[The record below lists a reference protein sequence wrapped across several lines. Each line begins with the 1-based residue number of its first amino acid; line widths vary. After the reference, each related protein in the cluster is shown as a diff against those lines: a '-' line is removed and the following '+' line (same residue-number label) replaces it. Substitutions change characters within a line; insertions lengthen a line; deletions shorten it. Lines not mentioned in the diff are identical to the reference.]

1 LAFPRVFPSEQG
13 IFTAAARYNAAVSG
27 LSGEIYEIEF
37 QHLSASVTSVGA
49 TLRSFSCGAVP
60 VIWSQ
65 PLDGLPV
72 AGSGQVLAPWPNRL
86 KDGSYVFDGITGQA
100 ALDEPARSNA
110 IHGLVRWLEW
120 NLDYLERSRVK
131 LSCTL
136 APQPGYP
143 FILSLAILY
152 EIGPEG
158 LTVRTQAES
167 GRGTTAPFGI
177 GFHPYFMAATK
188 GLAGARVAVPATRQL
203 TLDDRGLPVGDRL
216 LDPHLAALATAE
228 GVSLGDLSLDDC
240 FTGLVRDPDGNATLR
255 FFPGDGAISEVT
267 LHLGRPFDYVMC
279 FTGDPLAE
287 PDRRVAVA
295 IEPMTC
301 PPNALATGIGVTSL
315 HDGATFEAGFSIR
328 PVLAG

>member
-1 LAFPRVFPSEQG
+1 M
-13 IFTAAARYNAAVSG
+13 ARYNAAMRG
-27 LSGEIYEIEF
+27 LSGEVYEIKF
-37 QHLSASVTSVGA
+37 HDFVASVTSVGA
-49 TLRSFSCGAVP
+49 TLRAFSCGDVP

-65 PLDGLPV
+65 PLEGLPV

-86 KDGSYVFDGITGQA
+86 ENGSYVFDGVTGLA

-120 NLDYLERSRVK
+120 KLDYLERSRVK

-143 FILSLAILY
+143 FMLSLAILY
-152 EIGPEG
+152 EIGPDG

-167 GRGTTAPFGI
+167 GRGTIAPFGI

-203 TLDDRGLPVGDRL
+203 TLDGRGLPVGDREI
-216 LDPHLAALATAE
+216 DAHLAALSTDE
-228 GVSLGDLSLDDC
+228 GVALHDLSLDDC
-240 FTGLVRDPDGNATLR
+240 FTGLVRDPDGIATLR

-267 LHLGRPFDYVMC
+267 LRLERPFDYVMC

-287 PDRRVAVA
+287 SDRRVAVA

-301 PPNALATGIGVTSL
+301 PPNALSTGIGVTSL

-328 PVLAG
+328 PVLAV